1 MRRPTFVGFFVC
13 GMLGR
18 FGIIMKKFLSILIL
32 TTLVIGQDTLKTVSG
47 QILFGK
53 FIKTTAKH
61 IVFQETYEIEPVL
74 IEKEN
79 VADIMTSKGEVSKS
93 EAKVKKSKFNWYS
106 IPCLCVVAV
115 ISMLSLISQGGFPGF
130 P

>member
-1 MRRPTFVGFFVC
+1 MMC
-13 GMLGR
+13 R
-18 FGIIMKKFLSILIL
+18 FGIILKKIILILIL
-32 TTLVIGQDTLKTVSG
+32 TTLAIGQDTLKTVSR

-115 ISMLSLISQGGFPGF
+115 ISVLSLISQGGFPGF

>member
-1 MRRPTFVGFFVC
+1 VGECLDLWMPRYFTLLLFI
-13 GMLGR
+13 G
-18 FGIIMKKFLSILIL
+18 LIF
-32 TTLVIGQDTLKTVSG
+32 GQDTLKTVSG

>member
-1 MRRPTFVGFFVC
+1 MGVFVC
-13 GMLGR
+13 GMIGR
-18 FGIIMKKFLSILIL
+18 FGIIMKKILPILIL

>member
-79 VADIMTSKGEVSKS
+79 VADIMNSKGEVSKS

>member
-1 MRRPTFVGFFVC
+1 MGFFVC
-13 GMLGR
+13 GMIGR
-18 FGIIMKKFLSILIL
+18 FGIIMKKILPILIL

-79 VADIMTSKGEVSKS
+79 VADIMNSKGEVSKS

>member
-1 MRRPTFVGFFVC
+1 MGFFVC
-13 GMLGR
+13 GMICR
-18 FGIIMKKFLSILIL
+18 FGIKMKKILPILIL
-32 TTLVIGQDTLKTVSG
+32 NTLVIGQDTLKTVSG

-53 FIKTTAKH
+53 LIKTTAMH
-61 IVFQETYEIEPVL
+61 IVFQETYEMEPVL

>member
-1 MRRPTFVGFFVC
+1 MGFLFVYK
-13 GMLGR
+13 MMGR

-61 IVFQETYEIEPVL
+61 IVFQETYEIEPLL

-79 VADIMTSKGEVSKS
+79 VADIMTSKGEVSYS
-93 EAKVKKSKFNWYS
+93 DGKVKKSKFNWYS

>member
-1 MRRPTFVGFFVC
+1 VGFFVC
-13 GMLGR
+13 GMIGR
-18 FGIIMKKFLSILIL
+18 FGIIMKKILPILIL

>member
-1 MRRPTFVGFFVC
+1 MGFFVT
-13 GMLGR
+13 GMMCR
-18 FGIIMKKFLSILIL
+18 FGIILKKIILILIL
-32 TTLVIGQDTLKTVSG
+32 TTLAIGQDTLKTVSG
-47 QILFGK
+47 QILIGK

>member
-1 MRRPTFVGFFVC
+1 MGFVVC
-13 GMLGR
+13 GMIGR
-18 FGIIMKKFLSILIL
+18 FGIIMKKILPILIL

>member
-1 MRRPTFVGFFVC
+1 M
-13 GMLGR
+13 
-18 FGIIMKKFLSILIL
+18 
-32 TTLVIGQDTLKTVSG
+32 
-47 QILFGK
+47 
-53 FIKTTAKH
+53 
-61 IVFQETYEIEPVL
+61 L

-79 VADIMTSKGEVSKS
+79 VANIMTSKGEVSKS
-93 EAKVKKSKFNWYS
+93 EAKVNKSKFNWYS

>member
-1 MRRPTFVGFFVC
+1 MGFFVT
-13 GMLGR
+13 GMMCR
-18 FGIIMKKFLSILIL
+18 FGIILKKIILILIL
-32 TTLVIGQDTLKTVSG
+32 TTLAIGQDTLKTVSR

-79 VADIMTSKGEVSKS
+79 VANIMTSKGEVSKS

>member
-1 MRRPTFVGFFVC
+1 MGFFVC
-13 GMLGR
+13 GMIGR
-18 FGIIMKKFLSILIL
+18 FGIIMKKILPILIL

>member
-1 MRRPTFVGFFVC
+1 MGFFVC
-13 GMLGR
+13 GMIGR
-18 FGIIMKKFLSILIL
+18 FGIIMKKILPILIL
-32 TTLVIGQDTLKTVSG
+32 TTLVIGQDTLKTVSR

-79 VADIMTSKGEVSKS
+79 VANIMTSKGEVSKS